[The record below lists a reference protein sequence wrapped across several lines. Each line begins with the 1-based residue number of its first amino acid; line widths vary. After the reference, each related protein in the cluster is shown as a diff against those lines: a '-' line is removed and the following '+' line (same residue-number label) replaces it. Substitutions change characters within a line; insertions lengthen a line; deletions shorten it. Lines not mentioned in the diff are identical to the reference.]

1 VPAAPAPAP
10 VAATQ
15 IKPLKREL
23 EQADKRM
30 AALGEEKAELEA
42 RMATPLS
49 PADIAKAG
57 KRLKA
62 VTDELATLEER
73 WLELSGQIEAASA

>member
-1 VPAAPAPAP
+1 
-10 VAATQ
+10 
-15 IKPLKREL
+15 
-23 EQADKRM
+23 M
-30 AALGEEKAELEA
+30 AALSEEKAELEA